1 MVTAAS
7 TETMTDLRQFCSR
20 HAARFWPVR
29 RRALFTLVRNGT
41 CMKCSERRI
50 LISFIRPMARPRF
63 CTIRDAW
70 RGARGRKAKR
80 RRTPV
85 WISSSRATA
94 RSRLFMFSST
104 RRPHSPKDGPP
115 YELLVIAPFRCLRV
129 SANFVNQFNPI
140 CPVQSPYPN
149 IFPFSKYPNHLY
161 IPSRSV
167 PPRGVSGSSE
177 TRGGMRWTRQRQA
190 DA

>member
-1 MVTAAS
+1 MVTGAS

-85 WISSSRATA
+85 WISSSHGTA
-94 RSRLFMFSST
+94 RSRLFMFTST
-104 RRPHSPKDGPP
+104 RHPHKARAEPCIGLHRVKSAGSRFCASCPLFLQSLRRSRDWRVGPRQ
-115 YELLVIAPFRCLRV
+115 EPFR
-129 SANFVNQFNPI
+129 NFRNFASHRTQISSI
-140 CPVQSPYPN
+140 CS
-149 IFPFSKYPNHLY
+149 
-161 IPSRSV
+161 PSRSL
-167 PPRGVSGSSE
+167 
-177 TRGGMRWTRQRQA
+177 
-190 DA
+190 